1 MKFSYMLYNKHGRSS
16 RVPPGQAWQWLHDLE
31 NLECLGPILNWIDIR
46 VSVDQ
51 LSLLNVYLDQ
61 TEITSPKNAGITFAC
76 KSQIFYSRV
85 TLPSRVIDMSLIKSD

>member
-1 MKFSYMLYNKHGRSS
+1 
-16 RVPPGQAWQWLHDLE
+16 
-31 NLECLGPILNWIDIR
+31 